1 MLELY
6 LTNPS
11 EIQLREVDP
20 LPSPLGDELK
30 VKTIYGGICGS
41 DLSVYRGMLKHATYP
56 IRPGHELVG
65 TVIEAGEQAIYG
77 IGTRVVVLPN
87 TFCRECDLCL
97 EGQTNICRNK
107 KSLGV
112 NTNGGFSEEFIISS
126 KFVLQVPDDLS
137 DEKAVLIEPIAVVV
151 HAFRKVKITKGTRV
165 AIVGSGN
172 EGMLAATLA
181 YHLGALV
188 TAIDINPKKHE
199 LIRSFG
205 DITAVFPE
213 DIQNETFDVVV
224 EAAGAKSS
232 FEQGIQLVRPGGAM
246 VLIGLAPEA
255 NVPVIHIVRNEITLF
270 GSIIYNFPSDYEQ
283 TIAYLR
289 DPNFNIEP
297 VISQIVPLSDYRS
310 AYENALSGDFGKII
324 FKF

>member
-1 MLELY
+1 MQELY
-6 LTNPS
+6 LTKPS
-11 EIQLREVDP
+11 EIQLRQVDP
-20 LPSPLGDELK
+20 LPSPVGDEIK

-41 DLSVYRGMLKHATYP
+41 DLSVYRGKLKHATYP
-56 IRPGHELVG
+56 LRPGHELVG
-65 TVIEAGEQAIYG
+65 TVIEAGAEAKYG
-77 IGTRVVVLPN
+77 TGTRVVVLPN
-87 TFCRECDLCL
+87 TFCGECDLCL
-97 EGQTNICRNK
+97 QGRTNICSNK

-112 NTNGGFSEEFIISS
+112 NTDGGFAEEFTISS
-126 KFVLQVPDDLS
+126 QFVLQVPDDLP

-151 HAFRKVKITKGTRV
+151 HAFKNVKITEGTKV

-172 EGMLAATLA
+172 EGMIAAALA
-181 YHLGALV
+181 YHLGAIV

-199 LIRSFG
+199 MIKRIG
-205 DITAVFPE
+205 DIHTAFPQ

-232 FEQGIQLVRPGGAM
+232 FEQAVQLVRPGGAM
-246 VLIGLAPEA
+246 VLIGLVPEA
-255 NVPVIHIVRNEITLF
+255 NVPIIHIVRNEITLF

-289 DPNFNIEP
+289 DSNFNIEP
-297 VISQIVPLSDYRS
+297 VVSQIIPLADYRI

-324 FKF
+324 LKF